1 VSAAQPPKESPQKRI
16 LIAEDDAAI
25 ATMLLKVLRQH
36 YEVIHAAD
44 GPTALSLAAEMPSP
58 QLLML
63 DVMLPGADGY
73 VVASRVRAIPH
84 LKNVP
89 IIFLTA
95 RTAAGDV
102 IRGIQHGAR
111 HYIHKPFKIDDVLA
125 KVKKTIGE

>member
-1 VSAAQPPKESPQKRI
+1 MSGASPPARKKRV
-16 LIAEDDAAI
+16 LIAEDDSAI
-25 ATMLLKVLRQH
+25 ATLLVRVLGQH
-36 YEVIHAAD
+36 YEVVHAAD
-44 GPTALSLAAEMPSP
+44 GTRALALAAEEPAP
-58 QLLML
+58 ALLLL

-73 VVASRVRAIPH
+73 TIATRVRDIRH

-95 RTAAGDV
+95 RTAVPDV